1 MEPTTMVIIPLEEY
15 EVLIIKERMLREV
28 EQAYQ
33 EGTLDK
39 LGRVLFPEKSL
50 YTVGPKDLH
59 I

>member
-1 MEPTTMVIIPLEEY
+1 MEPTTTVIIPLEEY
-15 EVLIIKERMLREV
+15 EVLIIKERMLMEV
-28 EQAYQ
+28 EKAYQ

-50 YTVGPKDLH
+50 YTIGPKDLH